1 MTVQEKKQQ
10 NEKTGGFCL
19 VTCAHAQ
26 TESLVKT
33 DRFMPDAFAES
44 MKYPEISNISVI
56 YCRDNKQ
63 AMVVN
68 INASTV
74 ASIITASTKAEN

>member
-1 MTVQEKKQQ
+1 
-10 NEKTGGFCL
+10 
-19 VTCAHAQ
+19 
-26 TESLVKT
+26 
-33 DRFMPDAFAES
+33 MPDAFAES
-44 MKYPEISNISVI
+44 MKYPEMSYISVI

-74 ASIITASTKAEN
+74 ASIITAEN